1 MVIYRTTH
9 TPSGKMYIGK
19 DINNNDSYFGSGAE
33 IKKIIKKEGKVNFTK
48 EILETVPSKELLPER
63 EIYWL
68 EKYDVENNPNYLNK
82 TNKAFGNSG
91 LTEETKKKIS
101 LALKGKVETPST
113 KAKKSNSLKKYW
125 DNVSLEERKIRGIK
139 SKEARNKISGYSVS
153 DETRA
158 KMTIANQRP
167 RPNSWKKVIQYDLDN
182 NIIKEYESAN
192 QAKHQSG
199 IEIKNALTGRAKTAG
214 GFIWR
219 YKE

>member
-19 DINNNDSYFGSGAE
+19 DIYNNDSYFGSGAE

-91 LTEETKKKIS
+91 MPMEARRKIS
-101 LALKGKVETPST
+101 EAHKGRPKSQQMKQRLSASKTGKNRIQIKTRKDKGIKRGKSPNISKALKGKSKVWNYKPVFQLT
-113 KAKKSNSLKKYW
+113 
-125 DNVSLEERKIRGIK
+125 LEGE
-139 SKEARNKISGYSVS
+139 
-153 DETRA
+153 
-158 KMTIANQRP
+158 
-167 RPNSWKKVIQYDLDN
+167 L
-182 NIIKEYESAN
+182 IKEYPSAKE
-192 QAKHQSG
+192 AKQQSG
-199 IEIKNALTGRAKTAG
+199 IEIKNAITGRAKTAG
-214 GFIWR
+214 GFIWK

>member
-91 LTEETKKKIS
+91 MPMEARRKIS
-101 LALKGKVETPST
+101 EAHKGRPKSPQMKQRLSASRTGKKRIQIKPRKDKGIKRGKSPNISKALKGISKVWNYKPVLQLT
-113 KAKKSNSLKKYW
+113 
-125 DNVSLEERKIRGIK
+125 LEGE
-139 SKEARNKISGYSVS
+139 
-153 DETRA
+153 
-158 KMTIANQRP
+158 
-167 RPNSWKKVIQYDLDN
+167 L
-182 NIIKEYESAN
+182 IKEYTSAK
-192 QAKHQSG
+192 QAKETTG
-199 IEIKNALTGRAKTAG
+199 IKIQNALTGATKTSG
-214 GFIWR
+214 GYRWK

>member
-9 TPSGKMYIGK
+9 IPSGKMYIGK
-19 DINNNDSYFGSGAE
+19 DTQNSKSYFGSGAE

-48 EILETVPSKELLPER
+48 EILETVSSKELLAER

-68 EKYDVENNPNYLNK
+68 EKYDVENNSDYLNK

-91 LTEETKKKIS
+91 QTEETKNKIS
-101 LALKGKVETPST
+101 TSRMGNVETATT
-113 KAKKSNSLKKYW
+113 KARKSVSLKKYW
-125 DNVSLEERKIRGIK
+125 EGMSSEERKIRGTK

-167 RPNSWKKVIQYDLDN
+167 RPNSYKKVIQYDLDK
-182 NIIKEYESAN
+182 NIIKEYTSAKE
-192 QAKHQSG
+192 AK
-199 IEIKNALTGRAKTAG
+199 EITGLPIQNALTGITKTCG
-214 GFIWR
+214 GYYWK